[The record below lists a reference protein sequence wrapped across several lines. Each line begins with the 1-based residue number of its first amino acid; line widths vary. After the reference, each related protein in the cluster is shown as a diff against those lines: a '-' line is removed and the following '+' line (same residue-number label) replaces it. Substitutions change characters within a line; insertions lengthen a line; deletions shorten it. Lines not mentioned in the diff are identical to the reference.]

1 MERAVYMKECT
12 ERAIAKARR
21 GELPQDETIHVVD
34 FSTPST
40 GAYNDD
46 VKDGGYA
53 PAGYNN
59 HTFSNAGCGGGG
71 YYSLG
76 GGDNVRSTY

>member
-1 MERAVYMKECT
+1 MKECT
-12 ERAIAKARR
+12 ERAIARARR
-21 GELPQDETIHVVD
+21 GEIPQDESLVAVD
-34 FSTPST
+34 FSGPST

-46 VKDGGYA
+46 VKDGGYV
-53 PAGYNN
+53 PAGFNN

-76 GGDNVRSTY
+76 GGDSVRSTY